1 MTKAIILLAEGFEE
15 CEALCPGDVLNRGG
29 VSVTYASVGDRTVA
43 SSHGVKMTADT
54 VLSSKTLEEDWD
66 IVFLPGGMPGAKNLA
81 ASPTVRKLLL
91 TQNEKAKTVAAICAS
106 PAVVLGPLGLLDGR
120 KATVF
125 PGCESYYPGFDFSSD
140 GVVVS
145 GNVVTA
151 KSAGWA
157 FDLGLK
163 LLEITEGRETAEKV
177 KNQIYYKE
185 GQNI

>member
-1 MTKAIILLAEGFEE
+1 MTNALVILAEGFEE
-15 CEALCPGDVLNRGG
+15 CEALCTGDVLKRGG

-43 SSHGVKMTADT
+43 SAHSVRITADI
-54 VLSSKTLEEDWD
+54 VLSSKTLEDDWD
-66 IVFLPGGMPGAKNLA
+66 IVFLPGGMPGAKNIA
-81 ASPTVRKLLL
+81 ASALARKLLL
-91 TQNEKAKTVAAICAS
+91 TQNENAKTVAAICAS
-106 PAVVLGPLGLLDGR
+106 PAVVLGPLGLLEGR

-125 PGCESYYPGFDFSSD
+125 PGCESYFPGFSFSSD

-145 GNVVTA
+145 GNIVTA

-163 LLEITEGRETAEKV
+163 LLELIQGREVAVRV

>member
-1 MTKAIILLAEGFEE
+1 MTNALILLAEGFEE
-15 CEALCPGDVLNRGG
+15 CEALCPGDVLKRGG
-29 VSVTYASVGDRTVA
+29 VRVTYVSVGDRTVA
-43 SSHGVKMTADT
+43 SSHGVRITADT

-66 IVFLPGGMPGAKNLA
+66 IVFLPGGMPGAENLS
-81 ASPTVRKLLL
+81 ASPLVRKLLL
-91 TQNEKAKTVAAICAS
+91 AQNEKTKVVAAICAS

-125 PGCESYYPGFDFSSD
+125 PGCESYYRGFDFASD

-145 GNVVTA
+145 GNLVTA

-157 FDLGLK
+157 FDMGLK
-163 LLEITEGRETAEKV
+163 LLEITEGRETSEKV
-177 KNQIYYKE
+177 KNQIFYKE